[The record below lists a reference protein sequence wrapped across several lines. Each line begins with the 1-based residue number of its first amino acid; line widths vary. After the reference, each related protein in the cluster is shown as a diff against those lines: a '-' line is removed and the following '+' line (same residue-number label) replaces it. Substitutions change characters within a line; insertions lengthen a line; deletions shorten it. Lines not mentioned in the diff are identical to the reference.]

1 MNNNLKNEIE
11 EMIKKL
17 SMSHDDEESDNKVE
31 ETAEEYL
38 KYIDSIRFIE
48 LITAIESKYDI
59 EIDNKDLVRE
69 NTKELDTFVSMVG
82 KYMK

>member
-1 MNNNLKNEIE
+1 
-11 EMIKKL
+11 
-17 SMSHDDEESDNKVE
+17 MSHDDEESDNKVE